1 MDAVQYHDWLVKHS
15 TQSLIQIVIGDEQ
28 TNALMKRWLEKIIQE
43 TEWQFEQK
51 GQRVL
56 EVMAGIGRNYEVL
69 ARWFEQVEMLDG
81 SQELSD
87 KNEHPVVKYVEYL
100 QKFKWQCN
108 SYDAVVGVF
117 CLCYLTDQEIEQVVL
132 KMEESLTEFGNIVL
146 MEPVLMSHELVDR
159 RQFKE

>member
-81 SQELSD
+81 S
-87 KNEHPVVKYVEYL
+87 
-100 QKFKWQCN
+100 
-108 SYDAVVGVF
+108 
-117 CLCYLTDQEIEQVVL
+117 
-132 KMEESLTEFGNIVL
+132 
-146 MEPVLMSHELVDR
+146 
-159 RQFKE
+159 

>member
-1 MDAVQYHDWLVKHS
+1 
-15 TQSLIQIVIGDEQ
+15 
-28 TNALMKRWLEKIIQE
+28 
-43 TEWQFEQK
+43 
-51 GQRVL
+51 
-56 EVMAGIGRNYEVL
+56 MAGIGRNYEVL

-87 KNEHPVVKYVEYL
+87 KNEHPVVKYVEYI
-100 QKFKWQCN
+100 QKFKWKSN

>member
-87 KNEHPVVKYVEYL
+87 KNEHPVVKYVEYI
-100 QKFKWQCN
+100 QKFKWKSN